1 MDLFV
6 QMTVN
11 GLQIGSVYILFALGL
26 TLIFGVMKVVNF
38 AHGALFAIAA
48 YTAYVILSYGADNFP
63 GVPAW
68 LLYLGSF
75 AVATVLL
82 GLVGVALY
90 YVFFKRFAGDLISTL
105 IVTIGFALVIEVLVR
120 QTFSAQPRSVP
131 AVVNGRISIL
141 GASVTLE
148 RVMIFVVAIA
158 VTIAVAAFVRSTTTG
173 MALRAVTSD
182 AEAATLQGINVTRIA
197 LVGVLLA
204 TTLAAVAGVLIAP
217 ATVVT
222 PTMGFE
228 FLMKGF
234 VIIIL
239 GGLGSLTGAIYGG
252 LIVGMAESVGTQ
264 MFDLTTAT
272 IFTFCVVIV
281 VLLFRPQGLM
291 GHAEL

>member
-1 MDLFV
+1 MDLVV
-6 QMTVN
+6 QMLVN

-38 AHGALFAIAA
+38 AHGALFSIAA
-48 YTAYVILSYGADNFP
+48 YTAFVILSYGADHLP

-75 AVATVLL
+75 VVASLL
-82 GLVGVALY
+82 LAIIGVALY
-90 YVFFKRFAGDLISTL
+90 YAFFKRFAGDLISTL
-105 IVTIGFALVIEVLVR
+105 IVTIGFALVVEVLVR
-120 QTFSAQPRSVP
+120 ELFSAQPRSVP
-131 AVVNGRISIL
+131 PVFSGTVSML
-141 GASVTLE
+141 GASVTVE
-148 RVMIFVVAIA
+148 RIVIFVVAIA
-158 VTIAVAAFVRSTTTG
+158 VTIAVASFVRYTPTG
-173 MALRAVTSD
+173 VALRAVTAD
-182 AEAATLQGINVTRIA
+182 REAAALQGINVTRIA

-239 GGLGSLTGAIYGG
+239 GGLGSLTGAIYAG
-252 LIVGMAESVGTQ
+252 LLVGMAESVGTQ
-264 MFDLTTAT
+264 LLDLTAAT
-272 IFTFCVVIV
+272 IFTFCVVII